1 MTAQATT
8 QTPNNNVLLNSIE
21 HKDLKV
27 ITEHSA
33 HYGDNVWYSLTF
45 PVEFRSVQAHYPIF
59 FQKDPQTGRF
69 FSVALFGFKDQE
81 NLFLENGHWQASYV
95 PLAIRR
101 QPFLIGSQNIMEDGV
116 QKTQRVLHIDLNNPR
131 VSTEQGEPLFLEFGG
146 NTPFLDTAA
155 DMLDVIHNGLED
167 SDSFVEALLKFELL
181 ESFTLDVELNNGS
194 KHQMIGFYTV
204 NEDKLKTLSSDNLA
218 ELHDKGYQ
226 QAIYMTIASQ
236 ANIRTLLD
244 KKNKQI
250 EQ

>member
-8 QTPNNNVLLNSIE
+8 QTSNNNVMLNSIE

-27 ITEHSA
+27 ITEYSEQ
-33 HYGDNVWYSLTF
+33 YGDNVWYSLTF

-81 NLFLENGHWQASYV
+81 NLFLENGQWQASYV

-116 QKTQRVLHIDLNNPR
+116 QKMQRVLHIDLNNPR

-146 NTPFLDTAA
+146 NTPFLDTAV
-155 DMLDVIHNGLED
+155 DMLDVIHNGVED
-167 SDSFVEALLKFELL
+167 SDSFIEALLKFELL

-218 ELHDKGYQ
+218 ELHDKGYL

>member
-1 MTAQATT
+1 MTMQTATQA
-8 QTPNNNVLLNSIE
+8 PNNNVMLNSIE

-27 ITEHSA
+27 ITDHSA
-33 HYGDNVWYSLTF
+33 QYGDNVWYSLTF

-116 QKTQRVLHIDLNNPR
+116 QKMQRVLHIDLNNPR
-131 VSTEQGEPLFLEFGG
+131 VSTDQGEPLFLEFGG
-146 NTPFLDTAA
+146 NTPFLDTAV

-167 SDSFVEALLKFELL
+167 SDHFIEALLKFELL

-204 NEDKLKTLSSDNLA
+204 NEDKLKTLSSDSLA
-218 ELHDKGYQ
+218 QLHDKGYL